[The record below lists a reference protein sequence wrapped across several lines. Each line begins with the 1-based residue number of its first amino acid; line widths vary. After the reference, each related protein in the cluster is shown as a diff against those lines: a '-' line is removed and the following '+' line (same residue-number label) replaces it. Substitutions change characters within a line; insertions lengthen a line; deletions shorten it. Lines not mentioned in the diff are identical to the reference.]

1 MEDMILFHK
10 LYIYLNML
18 IYQINWS
25 PNEVLIEILGFSI
38 YVYSLMFILA
48 FFVGF
53 KLFQSF
59 FIKEN
64 VNQKYLDPMLVYM
77 VISIFLGAR
86 LGEVFFYQWGYYQNH
101 LVEILLPIQESPN
114 SSLLGLID
122 GYEFTGYRGLAS
134 HGAAIG
140 VFIGLYLFIK
150 RYNFKNFLWI
160 FDRLTIPISIGGA
173 FVRIGNFF
181 NSEILG
187 KYTDSN
193 WGIIFENRG
202 ETLPRHPAQ
211 LYESL
216 GYIILFFILYR
227 LYQSQNVRDRQGI
240 LSGYFLIGL
249 CFIRFMV
256 EFVKE
261 SQGGIESFL
270 PGLSTGQW
278 LSIPFIILG
287 LILLLKKKRDI
298 RSVN

>member
-1 MEDMILFHK
+1 MILFHK

-25 PNEVLIEILGFSI
+25 PDEVLIEIFGFSI

-64 VNQKYLDPMLVYM
+64 VDQKYLDPMLVYM

-287 LILLLKKKRDI
+287 LILLLKKKGDI